1 MIQTLTFLAY
11 LSNILLLDPY
21 ARFVKIMAKMQE
33 HGGGGNFC
41 PRGAE
46 DKLLNV
52 VHDEVKL

>member
-33 HGGGGNFC
+33 HGGKNFC